1 MRAIVLLTLILFA
14 GICHA
19 EDPLESLNSIQ
30 DTVAAMEQTLDAQ
43 AWDPEAGNDRVDAF
57 IEDVYFVSYEP
68 LAPTGWVKA
77 WPCTLESAVS
87 FIAPDFIDCKPPEGE
102 DESGRSRLW
111 RSRQPI
117 SLDLQPGVLVL
128 AQDLDNGGAWFLTK
142 ITGVYDITNGYVEVA
157 APFRAQ
163 VKGLR
168 VVEE

>member
-1 MRAIVLLTLILFA
+1 MRAIVLLMLILVA
-14 GICHA
+14 GNCYA

-43 AWDPEAGNDRVDAF
+43 AWDPEAGKDSADAF
-57 IEDVYFVSYEP
+57 VEDVYFVSYDP
-68 LAPTGWVKA
+68 LVPTGWVKA
-77 WPCTLESAVS
+77 WPCTLETAVS
-87 FIAPDFIDCKPPEGE
+87 FAMPGFIDCKPPEGE
-102 DESGRSRLW
+102 DEPGRSRLW

-142 ITGVYDITNGYVEVA
+142 ITGVSDLANGYVEVA

-168 VVEE
+168 VVDE